1 MNAVIAAFRGFFKL
15 LPTKVGLTFAF
26 VLPVLFSVVWMTGY
40 NGATERLGQ
49 LKVGIV
55 NETGEAGAAIEQAI
69 KNRMPYDFA
78 SYSSLQEAQKQL
90 NDGEADMIVSIPA
103 SFSADAQAGQGKLT
117 FYLNKTSAETAN
129 GILSASAAQISS
141 SLSQSQY
148 GDSSQAPI
156 AANMVTLNDKS
167 NFATNMLPMILG
179 FITYIAVMTM
189 NIQLNIGSMMLGRWH
204 GKWQIF
210 WARQLIYAG
219 VAVFASLL
227 ATGASRLFV
236 EPAASFGEMW
246 GFHMLVYAASICL
259 TQMTFALFG
268 GLAALVNTGLI
279 PFQLMTAGNIV
290 PAAMLAPAY
299 RHVGDFLPA
308 SNGVQGFFRLVYGG
322 GSISSF
328 ALHLA
333 LIAVITWGIT
343 IARLAWSKPA
353 AQPVGQPAP
362 SH

>member
-26 VLPVLFSVVWMTGY
+26 VLPLLFSVVWMTGY

-55 NETGEAGAAIEQAI
+55 NEEGEAGAAIEQAVR
-69 KNRMPYDFA
+69 NAMPFEIA
-78 SYSSLQEAQKQL
+78 SYGSLQEAQRQL
-90 NDGEADMIVSIPA
+90 NDGDADMIVSIPA
-103 SFSADAQAGQGKLT
+103 TFSADAQSGQGELT

-129 GILSASAAQISS
+129 AILSASAERISS
-141 SLSQSQY
+141 SLGQSQY
-148 GDSSQAPI
+148 GDSPRERI
-156 AANMVTLNDKS
+156 AANVVTLNDKS
-167 NFATNMLPMILG
+167 NFATSMLPMILG
-179 FITYIAVMTM
+179 FITYVAVMTM
-189 NIQLNIGSMMLGRWH
+189 NIQFNIASMMLGRCH

-210 WARQLIYAG
+210 WARQLIYVL
-219 VAVFASLL
+219 VAALASLL
-227 ATGASRLFV
+227 TSGVAMLFV
-236 EPAASFGEMW
+236 DPVASFGQMW
-246 GFHMLVYAASICL
+246 GFHALVYAAAICL

-299 RHVGDFLPA
+299 RHLGGFLPA
-308 SNGVQGFFRLVYGG
+308 SNGVQGFFRLIYSGASVGPMA
-322 GSISSF
+322 I
-328 ALHLA
+328 HLM
-333 LIAVITWGIT
+333 LIAVVAWGIT
-343 IARLAWSKPA
+343 VSRLALTKPKP
-353 AQPVGQPAP
+353 QPVAQPAP